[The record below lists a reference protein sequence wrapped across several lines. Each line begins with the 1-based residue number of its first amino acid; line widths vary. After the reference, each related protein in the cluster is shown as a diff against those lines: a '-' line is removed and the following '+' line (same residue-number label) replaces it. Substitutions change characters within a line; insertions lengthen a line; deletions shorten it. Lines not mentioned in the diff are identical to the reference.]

1 MSVARR
7 SNPFRS
13 VASRCVPR
21 HRGRSHPLAHRISAA
36 ASGVMSARRA
46 KSRSIRAAS
55 FRVAQSGPLFGP
67 GFRNCTSTSGSTAS
81 PQPAPAC
88 PDSYISRGPTG
99 LSVYASSVLFT
110 RPTVSRPF
118 GRSAAGAALDTGGW
132 LTLTRRGLAP
142 RKIRQA
148 SLGAIPPA
156 LTRRAQNAPV
166 PACPVGLAA
175 PVGWSAL
182 FGSPLALLVRAHLG
196 ACPRCSDP
204 HQCRASEFHNRLRT
218 GSNSEAAPD
227 SPPPTSG
234 TTPAVPKSF
243 DHPSGPR

>member
-1 MSVARR
+1 
-7 SNPFRS
+7 
-13 VASRCVPR
+13 
-21 HRGRSHPLAHRISAA
+21 
-36 ASGVMSARRA
+36 MSARRA

-55 FRVAQSGPLFGP
+55 FGAPSLGHSL
-67 GFRNCTSTSGSTAS
+67 
-81 PQPAPAC
+81 APASGTV
-88 PDSYISRGPTG
+88 PALQGARLPRSLPLHALIAISGGPTLQASRYTLHLSCSRASQSPDHSGAPPQAQHSIRVGG
-99 LSVYASSVLFT
+99 LTVT
-110 RPTVSRPF
+110 R
-118 GRSAAGAALDTGGW
+118 G
-132 LTLTRRGLAP
+132 GLAP

-148 SLGAIPPA
+148 SLGTIMPA

-166 PACPVGLAA
+166 PACPVGLVA

-218 GSNSEAAPD
+218 GSNSEGAPD